1 MMIHVNSTTGTH
13 ISVNLPT
20 VTPELI
26 ALAEKAP
33 GKRLVLEVID
43 PVRSEVEQ
51 RFIDA
56 ARDEW
61 RGMDEVSID
70 DGPTEPAVSLI
81 EDEDTGK
88 ITGAWVAAWVYMD
101 GGQEEDEPD
110 DTSKPCQLWENNPNH
125 PGHCANC
132 HHLEAEHQ

>member
-56 ARDEW
+56 ARGTEFDLHVWALPASET
-61 RGMDEVSID
+61 MEALYTVSVND
-70 DGPTEPAVSLI
+70 SPACIQVP
-81 EDEDTGK
+81 
-88 ITGAWVAAWVYMD
+88 ITLAIPFIREAMEERAA
-101 GGQEEDEPD
+101 
-110 DTSKPCQLWENNPNH
+110 TR
-125 PGHCANC
+125 
-132 HHLEAEHQ
+132 